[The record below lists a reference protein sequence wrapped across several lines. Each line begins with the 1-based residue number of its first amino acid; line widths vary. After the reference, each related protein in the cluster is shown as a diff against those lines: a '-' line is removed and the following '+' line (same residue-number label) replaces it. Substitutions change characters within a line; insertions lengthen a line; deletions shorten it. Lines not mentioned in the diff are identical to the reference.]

1 MSVSLEIASG
11 SFPCDPPLP
20 SRAGVCVP
28 GEPHVLLQLISYDLL
43 LVTEVQPSA
52 SVGVILRFR
61 LNGTGCSSPKN
72 AVTPECRQK
81 DAVSLPPPCVA
92 VGPGADV
99 APVLLQALIVA
110 PILRVRGCWSGC
122 CEASCAVSLVAPA
135 IVDGGV
141 SPSSLPALCVFQSGV
156 SPATRCVPAV
166 SPQKCCVPAICSGGS
181 ADFVRS
187 AARHRGVAGVE
198 RWRDTS
204 V

>member
-135 IVDGGV
+135 IVDGGL
-141 SPSSLPALCVFQSGV
+141 SPSSLPLPKNAVSPECRPGV
-156 SPATRCVPAV
+156 SPKRCCVPAV
-166 SPQKCCVPAICSGGS
+166 SVSPPFPGGW
-181 ADFVRS
+181 
-187 AARHRGVAGVE
+187 GVKKKLLCP
-198 RWRDTS
+198 RRKRF
-204 V
+204 